1 MDRNVLKSI
10 GAVLAGLAAILV
22 LSNGT
27 DTVLEATGVFPPAAE
42 QRDSGFTTW
51 WMVLLALTYRV
62 VYMVVG
68 GYATAALAP
77 HKPLRHATALGMIGV
92 VLGILGAVAAWGI
105 APTWFSTLLVL
116 LGLPSVWL
124 GGKLRTS
131 MRVRQSPYSAHGI
144 YPPGE

>member
-1 MDRNVLKSI
+1 MNRNVLKSI
-10 GAVLAGLAAILV
+10 GAVLAGLVAIVV

-27 DTVLEATGVFPPAAE
+27 DTVLEATGVFPPLAE
-42 QRDSGFTTW
+42 QRDNGLTTW

-68 GYATAALAP
+68 GYATATLAP
-77 HKPLRHATALGMIGV
+77 HKPLRHAAVLGMIGV
-92 VLGILGAVAAWGI
+92 VVGILGAVAARGI
-105 APTWFSTLLVL
+105 TPAWFSILLVL

-144 YPPGE
+144 YTTGE

>member
-1 MDRNVLKSI
+1 MNRNVLKSI
-10 GAVLAGLAAILV
+10 GAVLAGLVAIVV

-27 DTVLEATGVFPPAAE
+27 DTVLEATGVFPPLAE
-42 QRDSGFTTW
+42 QRDNGLTTW

-77 HKPLRHATALGMIGV
+77 HKPLRHAAVLGMIGV
-92 VLGILGAVAAWGI
+92 VVGILGAVAARGI
-105 APTWFSTLLVL
+105 TPAWFSIVLVL

-131 MRVRQSPYSAHGI
+131 MRVRQGPYSAHGI
-144 YPPGE
+144 YTTGV